1 MRNIYIVISLF
12 CLPAFSALAQVN
24 TIPQTVADSSQ
35 VRNFNGGP
43 GMPPMTVGQQV
54 AQLDYNMSKAVL
66 GLTDKQTNKIHKLD
80 KKFIKTLNKDNEDG
94 NRPSGQMGGSP
105 MAGGMGGGMRGGMG
119 GGMMGGGPGGM
130 GGGMMDGGPGGMGG
144 SMGGN
149 SMDGGSLGSNAPQQ
163 GSAPKGMPAKG
174 AKVQDGS
181 QMLADSVD
189 FEAIE
194 KFRTAKEAYEKSLR
208 KILTPEQFGQYKAF
222 DKAHNSSPNFIQ
234 RQHPN
239 ILKESHDQ

>member
-94 NRPSGQMGGSP
+94 NRPSGQMGGGP

-119 GGMMGGGPGGM
+119 GGMMGGGPERW
-130 GGGMMDGGPGGMGG
+130 DGRRY
-144 SMGGN
+144 
-149 SMDGGSLGSNAPQQ
+149 DGWRSRRNGRFNGW
-163 GSAPKGMPAKG
+163 
-174 AKVQDGS
+174 
-181 QMLADSVD
+181 
-189 FEAIE
+189 
-194 KFRTAKEAYEKSLR
+194 
-208 KILTPEQFGQYKAF
+208 
-222 DKAHNSSPNFIQ
+222 
-234 RQHPN
+234 
-239 ILKESHDQ
+239 

>member
-24 TIPQTVADSSQ
+24 TIPQTVADSWQ

-208 KILTPEQFGQYKAF
+208 KILTPEKFGQYKDF
-222 DKAHNSSPNFIQ
+222 DKAHKSNSGLIQ
-234 RQHPN
+234 KQYPN

>member
-1 MRNIYIVISLF
+1 
-12 CLPAFSALAQVN
+12 
-24 TIPQTVADSSQ
+24 
-35 VRNFNGGP
+35 
-43 GMPPMTVGQQV
+43 MPPMTTNQQV
-54 AQLDYNMSKAVL
+54 AQLDFNMSKAVS
-66 GLTDKQTNKIHKLD
+66 GLTEKQIKKIHKLD
-80 KKFIKTLNKDNEDG
+80 KKFIKSLNKDNEDG
-94 NRPSGQMGGSP
+94 NRPSGQMGGGP

-130 GGGMMDGGPGGMGG
+130 GGGMMGGGPGGMGG
-144 SMGGN
+144 SMGGGGN
-149 SMDGGSLGSNAPQQ
+149 VGGPDGGTVGNNAPQQ

-222 DKAHNSSPNFIQ
+222 DKAHKSNSGLIQ
-234 RQHPN
+234 KQYPN